1 MAVNRAGGVWF
12 NAYHRYHGFFAGE
25 NAGCDA
31 VGQGPGDALT
41 HVINIKKIC
50 FFLRHCGLTSGIFTG
65 ACLSGVFLAGIWL
78 NGIFEGR
85 VGLNSHP
92 AQP

>member
-1 MAVNRAGGVWF
+1 MAVDRAGGVWF

-50 FFLRHCGLTSGIFTG
+50 FFCVIADSPL
-65 ACLSGVFLAGIWL
+65 VFLLAL
-78 NGIFEGR
+78 ALAAFSLP
-85 VGLNSHP
+85 VFGLMAFLRGVSG
-92 AQP
+92 